1 MGSEKGVEVWRS
13 QAADTYRIQKETER
27 RRTWR
32 ARSTSRRHGSPT
44 GTSSAQL
51 LRDHG
56 LEAEPIDELGI
67 KVPYGDNEPEKG
79 DEILAYV
86 EGVVMDLGA
95 QMIPIKHEGVIYIRP
110 PVG

>member
-1 MGSEKGVEVWRS
+1 MGSENGSGVCRIVS
-13 QAADTYRIQKETER
+13 TDIYRIRPAEEKETSMGSAIDVEA
-27 RRTWR
+27 
-32 ARSTSRRHGSPT
+32 ARIPDRDQLV
-44 GTSSAQL
+44 QL

-56 LEAEPIDELGI
+56 LEAEPIDELSI
-67 KVPYGDNEPEKG
+67 KVPYPDHEPEKG

>member
-1 MGSEKGVEVWRS
+1 MGSENGHGVCQRP
-13 QAADTYRIQKETER
+13 ATDTYRIQEAEREETDMASAIDVEA
-27 RRTWR
+27 
-32 ARSTSRRHGSPT
+32 ARIPDRDQLV
-44 GTSSAQL
+44 QL

-79 DEILAYV
+79 DQILAYV

>member
-1 MGSEKGVEVWRS
+1 MASAIDVE
-13 QAADTYRIQKETER
+13 AARIPDRDQLI
-27 RRTWR
+27 
-32 ARSTSRRHGSPT
+32 
-44 GTSSAQL
+44 QL

-67 KVPYGDNEPEKG
+67 KVPYGDHEPQKG

>member
-1 MGSEKGVEVWRS
+1 MGSENGLGVCGSPES
-13 QAADTYRIQKETER
+13 ETYRIQVADEEEIDMASTIDVEA
-27 RRTWR
+27 
-32 ARSTSRRHGSPT
+32 ARIPDRDQLV
-44 GTSSAQL
+44 QL

-56 LEAEPIDELGI
+56 LDAEPVDELGI

-79 DEILAYV
+79 DQILAYV

>member
-1 MGSEKGVEVWRS
+1 MSSTIDVE
-13 QAADTYRIQKETER
+13 AARIPDRDQLL
-27 RRTWR
+27 
-32 ARSTSRRHGSPT
+32 
-44 GTSSAQL
+44 QL

-56 LEAEPIDELGI
+56 LDAQPHEELGI
-67 KVPYGDNEPEKG
+67 QVACGDDEPEKG

-95 QMIPIKHEGVIYIRP
+95 QMIPIKHAGVIYLRP